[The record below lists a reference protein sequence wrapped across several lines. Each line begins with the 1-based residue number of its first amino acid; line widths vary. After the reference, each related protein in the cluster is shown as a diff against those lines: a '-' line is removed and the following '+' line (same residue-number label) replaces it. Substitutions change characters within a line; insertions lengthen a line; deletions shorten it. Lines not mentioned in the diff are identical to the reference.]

1 MKKLVSV
8 IVVGI
13 ISLAIFFSF
22 IYNEPEFRYYLGTST
37 GLKDKPV
44 LTDNN
49 FTIEEVVVGIQAST
63 ALTFI
68 EDDILFL
75 EKETGKIRH
84 IQNNMLVHDPVW
96 DFDVKMEGCECFTE
110 SGLLGITSIDS
121 EIYI

>member
-1 MKKLVSV
+1 MKKLVTV
-8 IVVGI
+8 IVLGI
-13 ISLAIFFSF
+13 ISLAVIFSF

-49 FTIEEVVVGIQAST
+49 FTIEGVIVGIQAST

-68 EDDILFL
+68 ENDILFL

-84 IQNNMLVHDPVW
+84 IENNVLVDEPVW
-96 DFDVKMEGCECFTE
+96 DFNVKK
-110 SGLLGITSIDS
+110 
-121 EIYI
+121 